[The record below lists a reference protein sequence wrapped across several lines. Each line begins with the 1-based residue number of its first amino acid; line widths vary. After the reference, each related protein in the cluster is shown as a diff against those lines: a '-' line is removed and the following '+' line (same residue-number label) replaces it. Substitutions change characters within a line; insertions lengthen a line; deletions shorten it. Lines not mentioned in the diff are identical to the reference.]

1 MYVPKHFEAPSVE
14 AMHEL
19 MRTAPLA
26 TLVSSTSVGLE
37 ANHIPLLWSPD
48 PAAPS
53 GCLRGHVAR
62 ANPLWRNVT
71 GESEVL
77 AIFHGPDAYVSPGWY
92 PSKQEDGKVVPTW
105 NYVAVHAH
113 GRLRTID
120 DRDWLREQL
129 TLLTAEHEA
138 GMASPWQLTDAP
150 AGYID
155 KLMGAVV
162 GIEIVISR
170 LEGKW
175 KASQNQ
181 PVANRDGVAA
191 GLAVSG
197 RAGAARMAALVAAGA
212 EHRT

>member
-1 MYVPKHFEAPSVE
+1 MCLPKHFEAPSTE

-19 MRTAPLA
+19 MRLAPLA
-26 TLVSSTSVGLE
+26 MLVASTAAGLE

-48 PAAPS
+48 PAPS

-71 GESEVL
+71 GECEAL
-77 AIFHGPDAYVSPGWY
+77 AVFHGPDAYVSPGWY
-92 PSKQEDGKVVPTW
+92 PSKHTDGKAVPTW
-105 NYVAVHAH
+105 NYVAVHAY
-113 GRLRTID
+113 GRLRVID

-138 GMASPWQLTDAP
+138 GMASPWQLSDAP
-150 AGYID
+150 ADYID
-155 KLMGAVV
+155 KLLAAVV
-162 GIEIVISR
+162 GIELVVSR

-181 PVANRDGVAA
+181 PAANRAGVAA
-191 GLAVSG
+191 GLAASG
-197 RAGAARMAALVAAGA
+197 DAGAARMAALVAARGA
-212 EHRT
+212 R